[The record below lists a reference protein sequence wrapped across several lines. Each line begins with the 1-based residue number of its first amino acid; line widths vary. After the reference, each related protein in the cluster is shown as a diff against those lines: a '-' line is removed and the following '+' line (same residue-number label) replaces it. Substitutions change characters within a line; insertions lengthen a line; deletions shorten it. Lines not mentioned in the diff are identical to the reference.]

1 MIPKN
6 IGRYEIVSEIGHGGM
21 ATVYQAYDPSFE
33 RDVAIKVLPHT
44 LLHNPQFRVRFEREA
59 KTIAALEHPAIVP
72 VYDFGEEIGQPYIV
86 MRLMTGGSLSDRL
99 LQGALPVITATTIIS
114 RLAPA
119 LDAAHQRGII
129 HRDLKPDNILFDQYD
144 NAYISDFGI
153 ARLIQATE
161 TLTGSAV
168 IGTPAYMS
176 PEQVQ
181 AQKALDGRSDIY
193 SLGVILYQM
202 LTGETP
208 YQAST
213 PAKLMMMHVLEPV
226 PKLKTAKPEIQADYE
241 SIIIKSLAKEPNDR
255 YPTVKEM
262 ADALHAAATAERPPP
277 LIKKSEEPE
286 TYIAATRVMAEHF
299 GESVS
304 NAEQEMVGHRAQQ
317 QQFVG
322 GVPPTER
329 IYTPR
334 PYAPSPTPEPSPVP
348 IAKPSKKTPSLTKI
362 ILISIGVIACSSII
376 LITFLGM
383 GGLFNN
389 PAKSS
394 TSDATAIAL
403 NVKATRDAKSLATEQ
418 ALLDEAEAVLIRGK
432 EIASLQGCIA
442 CHTNDGST
450 SIGPSW
456 KGFYNSTVT
465 LDSGEV
471 KEVDYDFIRLGIL
484 NPKAQVLSGYSAD
497 LMPTD
502 YAQKLTSQQIDEL
515 VAYIIS
521 LEK

>member
-6 IGRYEIVSEIGHGGM
+6 IGRYEIISEVGQGGM

-86 MRLMTGGSLSDRL
+86 MRLMTGGSLNDKL
-99 LQGALPVITATTIIS
+99 LHGALPVITATTIIS

-119 LDAAHQRGII
+119 LDAAHQKGII

-181 AQKALDGRSDIY
+181 AQKVLDGRSDIY

-226 PKLKTAKPEIQADYE
+226 PLLKSAKPEIESDYE
-241 SIIIKSLAKEPNDR
+241 GIILKSLAKEPNER
-255 YPTVKEM
+255 FPTVKDM
-262 ADALHAAATAERPPP
+262 ADALQAAATAERPPP
-277 LIKKSEEPE
+277 QLDDYTEPE
-286 TYIAATRVMAEHF
+286 TYIAATKVMADQFE
-299 GESVS
+299 EPISEP
-304 NAEQEMVGHRAQQ
+304 EQGAGHHAQQ
-317 QQFVG
+317 LVVG
-322 GVPPTER
+322 GAPPTER

-334 PYAPSPTPEPSPVP
+334 PSTPTPSPPPSSSP
-348 IAKPSKKTPSLTKI
+348 ISVAKPSKKFPRLTRAM
-362 ILISIGVIACSSII
+362 LITTGVIACSLIL
-376 LITFLGM
+376 LITLLGM
-383 GGLFNN
+383 GGLINT
-389 PAKSS
+389 PRQS
-394 TSDATAIAL
+394 TTGNATAIAL
-403 NVKATRDAKSLATEQ
+403 SVKATRDAKTLATEQ
-418 ALLDEAEAVLIRGK
+418 AMLNQEQAILDRGK
-432 EIASLQGCIA
+432 ETASLQGCIA

-465 LDSGEV
+465 LDSGESV
-471 KEVDYDFIRLGIL
+471 EVDYDFIRLGIL
-484 NPKAQVLSGYSAD
+484 NPNAKILSGYSGNM
-497 LMPTD
+497 MPTD
-502 YAQKLTSQQIDEL
+502 YAQKLNFVQIDEL

-521 LEK
+521 LE